1 MGKKVIYYNP
11 KSIFLSITCES
22 MFYVIF
28 AGFFKSRIKMAI
40 HFLFTQHRLQLAV
53 HTLQPLFH
61 NQTIDYSDLTP
72 DYRCHEDLSV

>member
-1 MGKKVIYYNP
+1 
-11 KSIFLSITCES
+11 
-22 MFYVIF
+22 
-28 AGFFKSRIKMAI
+28 MAI